1 MQKLP
6 RIIAA
11 IFTGLLFTGVIS
23 CGIKIRLGQ
32 FKLGQWI
39 VQNSSTSNS
48 NLSWAKFT
56 WENGILGGKSFDRTA
71 MFIPLKI
78 EGLPYDFTFQFDLG
92 SNVTLL
98 YGNPLKTIL
107 AKHPEFDRMHKQVAF
122 NDLSLFFGAT
132 KVTARHCYVKQ
143 NYGAQ
148 LAASSLTDN
157 LPIHLGSIGA
167 DIFQNKILV
176 IDYPNQ
182 RFAVCDALPD
192 SLQVTFTKITLDEVG
207 RVMLPMRL
215 NEKNYKVIFDNGSSI
230 FSLITSDDKI
240 NNFSTAASADTI
252 TISSWGKIH
261 NVIGRPLKQEF
272 QLAGQTFSNITVYA
286 DYRQD
291 YRTDTYD
298 AITGNALF
306 WDKTIIIDF
315 KNQRFG
321 VK

>member
-23 CGIKIRLGQ
+23 CANKIT
-32 FKLGQWI
+32 FGQWT
-39 VQNSSTSNS
+39 VQNSSTYNA

-56 WENGILGGKSFDRTA
+56 WSNEILGGKSFERTA
-71 MFIPLKI
+71 MLIPLKI
-78 EGLPYDFTFQFDLG
+78 EGLPYDFLFQFDLG
-92 SNVTLL
+92 SNLTLL
-98 YGNPLKTIL
+98 KGNTLKTIL
-107 AKHPEFDRMHKQVAF
+107 AKHPDFDRMHKQVEF
-122 NDLSLFFGAT
+122 KDLTLLFGTT
-132 KVTARHCYVKQ
+132 KVTSKHCRVMQ
-143 NYGAQ
+143 NQGVQ
-148 LAASSLTDN
+148 LATSSLTDN
-157 LPIHLGSIGA
+157 LPIRLGTIGA

-182 RFAVCDALPD
+182 RFAICDTLPD
-192 SLQVTFTKITLDEVG
+192 SLQATFTKITLDEIG

-215 NEKNYKVIFDNGSSI
+215 NGKNYKVMFDNGSSM
-230 FSLITSDDKI
+230 FALIMSDDKI
-240 NNFSTAASADTI
+240 NNFSTAASTDTI

-291 YRTDTYD
+291 YRTETYD

-306 WDKTIIIDF
+306 WDKTVVIDF

>member
-11 IFTGLLFTGVIS
+11 IFTGLIFTGVIS
-23 CGIKIRLGQ
+23 CVNKITVG
-32 FKLGQWI
+32 KWT
-39 VQNSSTSNS
+39 VQNSSAHNA

-107 AKHPEFDRMHKQVAF
+107 AKHPEFDRMHKQFAF
-122 NDLSLFFGAT
+122 NDLSLLFGAT
-132 KVTARHCYVKQ
+132 KVTSRHCYVKQ

-252 TISSWGKIH
+252 TISSWGRIH
-261 NVIGRPLKQEF
+261 NVIGRPLNQEF
-272 QLAGQTFSNITVYA
+272 ELAGHTFSNTMVYA

-291 YRTDTYD
+291 YRTDIYD

-321 VK
+321 VR